1 MSSDISHIRNLGIIA
16 HIDAG
21 KTSTTEGLLFF
32 SGLTH
37 RYGNIDDG
45 TTVMDFLPDE
55 RARGITIMAATATIP
70 WRDCEFHLIDTP
82 GHIDFT
88 AEVERSLRAIDG
100 AVVIF
105 SAVEGV
111 EAQSEKVWH
120 QADSYSVPKIAFVN
134 KMDRIGASYERVCQE
149 IDGKFGN
156 CALPMMLPDGVE
168 SDFKGM
174 VDLLS
179 MEYLQF
185 HGERNEE
192 LTRGPVPEPLRD
204 SCQDARTRLIERVG
218 DYSDEIAELYLE
230 GREIPLDLLK
240 SQIRRLTLE
249 RKLVPVLLG
258 SAKREI
264 GIQPLADAV
273 CDYLPSPADIKDYP
287 AIDRRTG
294 KEVAVAADPREPFSG
309 FIFKINASNTADLFF
324 VRIYSGTLHSNDQ
337 LVNGRTGD
345 KVRVRQIYKVY
356 AKSTEQITEAGP
368 GDIVG
373 MAGLKDCSIGDTLCA
388 PQRVLS
394 FGGIVFPEP
403 VISMV
408 VEPRLSKDKD
418 KLDNALDLLCREDQT
433 LRRSVAEETGQRV
446 LSGMGE
452 LHLEVTLKRVATDF
466 GCEIRTGEPRVA
478 YRETLVSPCTIRSV
492 FDKTIGDNRFYAE
505 AAVDFAPL
513 GRSGDAFQIEDDAK
527 GVIPNALR
535 TAATQALSDGL
546 RTGGLQGYPLI
557 YVAARL
563 RDLKYEQDATT
574 PGAVAGA
581 INEAI
586 AQALQKS
593 GTVVLEPVMKL
604 EILAPEDT
612 VGEISMYLQPR
623 RAIISDMVQIGT
635 MRKIICQVPLAEMFG
650 FGKALPR
657 LSGGRGSFSLEP
669 CGYQEKTA

>member
-1 MSSDISHIRNLGIIA
+1 MSELSNIRNLGIIA

-55 RARGITIMAATATIP
+55 RARGITIMAAAAVIP
-70 WRDCEFHLIDTP
+70 WGSYEYHLIDTP

-120 QADSYSVPKIAFVN
+120 QADGYGVPKIAFVN
-134 KMDRIGASYERVCQE
+134 KMDRIGASYSRTCQE
-149 IDGKFGN
+149 IDEKFGGV
-156 CALPMMLPDGVE
+156 ALPMQFPDGEE
-168 SDFKGM
+168 SDFHGM
-174 VDLLS
+174 VDLLA

-185 HGERNEE
+185 TGDRHEVVQRI
-192 LTRGPVPEPLRD
+192 PVPEELRK
-204 SCQDARTRLIERVG
+204 DAEAAREALLEKLS
-218 DYSDEIAELYLE
+218 DHSDEIANLFLE
-230 GREIPLDLLK
+230 GAEIPLELLHGE
-240 SQIRRLTLE
+240 IRRLTLS
-249 RKLVPVLLG
+249 RKLVPVFLG

-264 GIQPLADAV
+264 GVQPLADAIGL
-273 CDYLPSPADIKDYP
+273 YLPSPVDVKEYP
-287 AIDRRTG
+287 AVDRRTG
-294 KEVAVAADPREPFSG
+294 KETVVHADPKEPFAG

-324 VRIYSGTLHSNDQ
+324 LRIYSGTLHGNDQ
-337 LVNGRTGD
+337 LVNARTGE
-345 KVRVRQIYKVY
+345 KVRAKQLYRIY
-356 AKSTEQITEAGP
+356 AKSTEQIQEAGP

-373 MAGLKDCSIGDTLCA
+373 LTGLKDCGIGDTLCA

-394 FGGIVFPEP
+394 FGGIAFPEP

-408 VEPRLSKDKD
+408 VEPKFSKDKD
-418 KLDNALDLLCREDQT
+418 KLDDALNLLCREDQT
-433 LRRSVAEETGQRV
+433 LRRSTAEETGQRV
-446 LSGMGE
+446 VSGMGE
-452 LHLEVTLKRVATDF
+452 LHLEVSLKRVSTDF
-466 GCEIRTGEPRVA
+466 GVDIRTGEPRVA
-478 YRETLVSPCTIRSV
+478 YRETLLKPATIHAV
-492 FDKTIGDNRFYAE
+492 FNKTIGDAVFYAE
-505 AAVDFAPL
+505 VTVDFSPMERT
-513 GRSGDAFQIEDDAK
+513 GEPFEITDETR
-527 GVIPNALR
+527 GVIPRAL
-535 TAATQALSDGL
+535 TEAALQALGDGL
-546 RTGGLQGYPLI
+546 KTGGLQGYPMIFVKASLK
-557 YVAARL
+557 
-563 RDLKYEQDATT
+563 DLKFAQETTT

-581 INEAI
+581 VNDAI
-586 AQALQKS
+586 TQAFQQA

-604 EILAPEDT
+604 EVLAPEDT

-623 RAIISDMVQIGT
+623 RAIISDMVQVGT

-669 CGYQEKTA
+669 SGYQEKQ

>member
-1 MSSDISHIRNLGIIA
+1 MSELSNIRNLGIIA

-37 RYGNIDDG
+37 RYGNIDEG

-55 RARGITIMAATATIP
+55 RARGITIMAAAAVIP
-70 WRDCEFHLIDTP
+70 WGSYEYHLIDTP

-120 QADSYSVPKIAFVN
+120 QADGYGVPKIAFVN
-134 KMDRIGASYERVCQE
+134 KMDRIGASYSRTCQE
-149 IDGKFGN
+149 IDEKFGGV
-156 CALPMMLPDGVE
+156 ALPMQFPDGEE
-168 SDFKGM
+168 SDFHGM
-174 VDLLS
+174 VDLLA

-185 HGERNEE
+185 TGDRHEVVQRI
-192 LTRGPVPEPLRD
+192 PVPEELRK
-204 SCQDARTRLIERVG
+204 DAEAAREALLEKLS
-218 DYSDEIAELYLE
+218 DHSDEIANLFLE
-230 GREIPLDLLK
+230 GTEIPLELLHGE
-240 SQIRRLTLE
+240 IRRLTLS
-249 RKLVPVLLG
+249 RKLVPVFLG

-264 GIQPLADAV
+264 GVQPLADAIGL
-273 CDYLPSPADIKDYP
+273 YLPSPVDVKEYP
-287 AIDRRTG
+287 AVDRRTG
-294 KEVAVAADPREPFSG
+294 KETAVHADPKEPFAG

-324 VRIYSGTLHSNDQ
+324 LRIYSGTLHGNDQ
-337 LVNGRTGD
+337 LVNARTGE
-345 KVRVRQIYKVY
+345 KVRAKQLYRIY
-356 AKSTEQITEAGP
+356 AKSTEQIQEAGP

-373 MAGLKDCSIGDTLCA
+373 LTGLKDCGIGDTLCA

-394 FGGIVFPEP
+394 FGGIAFPEP

-408 VEPRLSKDKD
+408 VEPKFSKDKD
-418 KLDNALDLLCREDQT
+418 KLDDALNLLCREDQT
-433 LRRSVAEETGQRV
+433 LRRSTAEETGQRV
-446 LSGMGE
+446 VSGMGE
-452 LHLEVTLKRVATDF
+452 LHLEVSLKRVSTDF
-466 GCEIRTGEPRVA
+466 GVDIRTGEPRVA
-478 YRETLVSPCTIRSV
+478 YRETLLKPATIHAV
-492 FDKTIGDNRFYAE
+492 FNKTIGDAVFYAE
-505 AAVDFAPL
+505 VTVDFSPMERT
-513 GRSGDAFQIEDDAK
+513 GEPFEITDETR
-527 GVIPNALR
+527 GVIPRAL
-535 TAATQALSDGL
+535 TDAALQALGDGL
-546 RTGGLQGYPLI
+546 KTGGLQGYPMIFVKASLK
-557 YVAARL
+557 
-563 RDLKYEQDATT
+563 DLKFAQETTT

-581 INEAI
+581 VNDAI
-586 AQALQKS
+586 TQAFQQA

-604 EILAPEDT
+604 EVLAPEDT

-623 RAIISDMVQIGT
+623 RAIISDMVQVGT

-669 CGYQEKTA
+669 SGYQEKQ

>member
-1 MSSDISHIRNLGIIA
+1 MSELSNIRNLGIIA

-37 RYGNIDDG
+37 RYGNIDEG

-55 RARGITIMAATATIP
+55 RARGITIMAAAAVIP
-70 WRDCEFHLIDTP
+70 WGSYEYHLIDTP

-120 QADSYSVPKIAFVN
+120 QADGYGVPKIAFVN
-134 KMDRIGASYERVCQE
+134 KMDRIGASYSRTCQE
-149 IDGKFGN
+149 IDEKFGGV
-156 CALPMMLPDGVE
+156 ALPMQFPDGEE
-168 SDFKGM
+168 SDFHGM
-174 VDLLS
+174 VDLLA

-185 HGERNEE
+185 TGDRHEVVQR
-192 LTRGPVPEPLRD
+192 TPVPEELRK
-204 SCQDARTRLIERVG
+204 DAEAAREALLEKLS
-218 DYSDEIAELYLE
+218 DHSDEIANLFLE
-230 GREIPLDLLK
+230 GAEIPLELLHGE
-240 SQIRRLTLE
+240 IRRLTLS
-249 RKLVPVLLG
+249 RKLVPVFLG

-264 GIQPLADAV
+264 GVQPLADAIGL
-273 CDYLPSPADIKDYP
+273 YLPSPVDVKEYP
-287 AIDRRTG
+287 AVDRRTG
-294 KEVAVAADPREPFSG
+294 KVTAVHADPKEPFAG

-324 VRIYSGTLHSNDQ
+324 LRIYSGTLHGNDQ
-337 LVNGRTGD
+337 LVNARTGE
-345 KVRVRQIYKVY
+345 KVRAKQLYRIY
-356 AKSTEQITEAGP
+356 AKSTEQIQEAGP

-373 MAGLKDCSIGDTLCA
+373 LTGLKDCGIGDTLCA

-394 FGGIVFPEP
+394 FGGIAFPEP

-408 VEPRLSKDKD
+408 VEPKFSKDKD
-418 KLDNALDLLCREDQT
+418 KLDDALNLLCREDQT
-433 LRRSVAEETGQRV
+433 LRRSTAEETGQRV
-446 LSGMGE
+446 VSGMGE
-452 LHLEVTLKRVATDF
+452 LHLEVSLKRVSTDF
-466 GCEIRTGEPRVA
+466 GVDIRTGEPRVA
-478 YRETLVSPCTIRSV
+478 YRETLLKPATIHAV
-492 FDKTIGDNRFYAE
+492 FNKTIGDAVFYAE
-505 AAVDFAPL
+505 VTVDFSPMERT
-513 GRSGDAFQIEDDAK
+513 GEPFEITDETR
-527 GVIPNALR
+527 GVIPRAL
-535 TAATQALSDGL
+535 TEAALQALGDGL
-546 RTGGLQGYPLI
+546 KTGGLQGYPMIFVKASLK
-557 YVAARL
+557 
-563 RDLKYEQDATT
+563 DLKFAQETTT

-581 INEAI
+581 VNDAI
-586 AQALQKS
+586 TQAFQQA

-604 EILAPEDT
+604 EVLAPEDT

-623 RAIISDMVQIGT
+623 RAIISDMVQVGT

-669 CGYQEKTA
+669 SGYQEKQ

>member
-1 MSSDISHIRNLGIIA
+1 MSELSNIRNLGIIA

-37 RYGNIDDG
+37 RYGNIDEG

-55 RARGITIMAATATIP
+55 RARGITIMAAAAVIP
-70 WRDCEFHLIDTP
+70 WGSYEYHLIDTP

-120 QADSYSVPKIAFVN
+120 QADGYGVPKIAFVN
-134 KMDRIGASYERVCQE
+134 KMDRIGASYSRTCQE
-149 IDGKFGN
+149 IDEKFGGV
-156 CALPMMLPDGVE
+156 ALPMQFPDGEE
-168 SDFKGM
+168 SDFHGM
-174 VDLLS
+174 VDLLA

-185 HGERNEE
+185 TGDRHEVVQR
-192 LTRGPVPEPLRD
+192 TPVPEELRK
-204 SCQDARTRLIERVG
+204 DAEAAREALLEKLS
-218 DYSDEIAELYLE
+218 DHSDEIANLFLE
-230 GREIPLDLLK
+230 GAEIPLELLHGE
-240 SQIRRLTLE
+240 IRRLTLS
-249 RKLVPVLLG
+249 RKLVPVFLG

-264 GIQPLADAV
+264 GVQPLADAIGL
-273 CDYLPSPADIKDYP
+273 YLPSPVDVKEYP
-287 AIDRRTG
+287 AVDRRTG
-294 KEVAVAADPREPFSG
+294 KETAVHADPKEPFAG

-324 VRIYSGTLHSNDQ
+324 LRIYSGTLHGNDQ
-337 LVNGRTGD
+337 LVNARTGE
-345 KVRVRQIYKVY
+345 KVRAKQLYRIY
-356 AKSTEQITEAGP
+356 AKSTEQIQEAGP

-373 MAGLKDCSIGDTLCA
+373 LTGLKDCGIGDTLCA

-394 FGGIVFPEP
+394 FGGIAFPEP

-408 VEPRLSKDKD
+408 VEPKFSKDKD
-418 KLDNALDLLCREDQT
+418 KLDDALNLLCREDQT
-433 LRRSVAEETGQRV
+433 LRRSTAEETGQRV
-446 LSGMGE
+446 VSGMGE
-452 LHLEVTLKRVATDF
+452 LHLEVSLKRVSTDF
-466 GCEIRTGEPRVA
+466 GVDIRTGEPRVA
-478 YRETLVSPCTIRSV
+478 YRETLLKPATIHAV
-492 FDKTIGDNRFYAE
+492 FNKTIGDAVFYAE
-505 AAVDFAPL
+505 VTVDFSPMERT
-513 GRSGDAFQIEDDAK
+513 GEPFEITDETR
-527 GVIPNALR
+527 GVIPRAL
-535 TAATQALSDGL
+535 TDAALQALGDGL
-546 RTGGLQGYPLI
+546 KTGGLQGYPMIFVKASLK
-557 YVAARL
+557 
-563 RDLKYEQDATT
+563 DLKFAQETTT

-581 INEAI
+581 ANDAI
-586 AQALQKS
+586 TQAFQQA

-604 EILAPEDT
+604 EVLAPEDT

-623 RAIISDMVQIGT
+623 RAIISDMVQVGT

-669 CGYQEKTA
+669 SGYQEKQ

>member
-1 MSSDISHIRNLGIIA
+1 MSELSNIRNLGIIA

-37 RYGNIDDG
+37 RYGNIDEG

-55 RARGITIMAATATIP
+55 RARGITIMAAAAVIP
-70 WRDCEFHLIDTP
+70 WGSYEYHLIDTP

-120 QADSYSVPKIAFVN
+120 QADGYGVPKIAFVN
-134 KMDRIGASYERVCQE
+134 KMDRIGASYSRTCQE
-149 IDGKFGN
+149 IDEKFGGV
-156 CALPMMLPDGVE
+156 ALPMQFPDGEE
-168 SDFKGM
+168 SDFHGM
-174 VDLLS
+174 VDLLT

-185 HGERNEE
+185 TGDRHEVVQR
-192 LTRGPVPEPLRD
+192 LPVPEELRK
-204 SCQDARTRLIERVG
+204 DAEAAREALLEKLS
-218 DYSDEIAELYLE
+218 DHSDEIANLFLE
-230 GREIPLDLLK
+230 GAEIPLELLHGE
-240 SQIRRLTLE
+240 IRRLTLS
-249 RKLVPVLLG
+249 RKLVPVFLG

-264 GIQPLADAV
+264 GVQPLADAIGL
-273 CDYLPSPADIKDYP
+273 YLPSPVDVKEYP
-287 AIDRRTG
+287 AVDRRTG
-294 KEVAVAADPREPFSG
+294 KETAVHADPKEPFAG

-324 VRIYSGTLHSNDQ
+324 LRIYSGTLHGNDQ
-337 LVNGRTGD
+337 LVNARTGE
-345 KVRVRQIYKVY
+345 KVRAKQLYRIY
-356 AKSTEQITEAGP
+356 AKSTEQIQEAGP

-373 MAGLKDCSIGDTLCA
+373 LTGLKDCGIGDTLCA

-394 FGGIVFPEP
+394 FGGIAFPEP

-408 VEPRLSKDKD
+408 VEPKFSKDKD
-418 KLDNALDLLCREDQT
+418 KLDDALNLLCREDQT
-433 LRRSVAEETGQRV
+433 LRRSTAEETGQRV
-446 LSGMGE
+446 VSGMGE
-452 LHLEVTLKRVATDF
+452 LHLEVSLKRVSTDF
-466 GCEIRTGEPRVA
+466 GVDIRTGEPRVA
-478 YRETLVSPCTIRSV
+478 YRETLLKTATIHAV
-492 FDKTIGDNRFYAE
+492 FNKTIGDAVFYAE
-505 AAVDFAPL
+505 VTVDFSPMERT
-513 GRSGDAFQIEDDAK
+513 GEPFEITDETR
-527 GVIPNALR
+527 GVIPRAL
-535 TAATQALSDGL
+535 TDAALQALGDGL
-546 RTGGLQGYPLI
+546 KTGGLQGYPMIFVKASLK
-557 YVAARL
+557 
-563 RDLKYEQDATT
+563 DLKFAQETTT

-581 INEAI
+581 VNDAI
-586 AQALQKS
+586 TQAFQQA

-604 EILAPEDT
+604 EVLAPEDT

-623 RAIISDMVQIGT
+623 RAIISDMVQVGT

-669 CGYQEKTA
+669 SGYQEKQ

>member
-1 MSSDISHIRNLGIIA
+1 MSELSNIRNLGIIA

-37 RYGNIDDG
+37 RYGNIDEG

-55 RARGITIMAATATIP
+55 RARGITIMAAAAVIP
-70 WRDCEFHLIDTP
+70 WGSYEYHLIDTP

-120 QADSYSVPKIAFVN
+120 QADGYGVPKIAFVN
-134 KMDRIGASYERVCQE
+134 KMDRIGASYSRTCQE
-149 IDGKFGN
+149 IDEKFGGV
-156 CALPMMLPDGVE
+156 ALPMQFPDGEE
-168 SDFKGM
+168 SDFHGM
-174 VDLLS
+174 VDLLA

-185 HGERNEE
+185 TGDRHEIVQRI
-192 LTRGPVPEPLRD
+192 PVPEELRK
-204 SCQDARTRLIERVG
+204 DAETAREALLEKLS
-218 DYSDEIAELYLE
+218 DHSDEIANLFLE
-230 GREIPLDLLK
+230 GAEIPLELLHGE
-240 SQIRRLTLE
+240 IRRLTLS
-249 RKLVPVLLG
+249 RKLVPVFLG

-264 GIQPLADAV
+264 GVQPLADAIGL
-273 CDYLPSPADIKDYP
+273 YLPSPVDVKEYP
-287 AIDRRTG
+287 AVDRRTG
-294 KEVAVAADPREPFSG
+294 KETAVHADPKEPFAG

-324 VRIYSGTLHSNDQ
+324 LRIYSGTLHGNDQ
-337 LVNGRTGD
+337 LVNARTGE
-345 KVRVRQIYKVY
+345 KVRAKQLYRIY
-356 AKSTEQITEAGP
+356 AKSTEQIQEAGP

-373 MAGLKDCSIGDTLCA
+373 LTGLKDCGIGDTLCA

-394 FGGIVFPEP
+394 FGGIAFPEP

-408 VEPRLSKDKD
+408 VEPKFSKDKD
-418 KLDNALDLLCREDQT
+418 KLDDALNLLCREDQT
-433 LRRSVAEETGQRV
+433 LRRSTAEETGQRV
-446 LSGMGE
+446 VSGMGE
-452 LHLEVTLKRVATDF
+452 LHLEVSLKRVSTDF
-466 GCEIRTGEPRVA
+466 GVDIRTGEPRVA
-478 YRETLVSPCTIRSV
+478 YRETLLKPATIHAV
-492 FDKTIGDNRFYAE
+492 FNKTIGDAVFYAE
-505 AAVDFAPL
+505 VTVDFSPMERT
-513 GRSGDAFQIEDDAK
+513 GEPFEITDETR
-527 GVIPNALR
+527 GVIPRAL
-535 TAATQALSDGL
+535 TDAALQALGDGL
-546 RTGGLQGYPLI
+546 KTGGLQGYPMIFVKASLK
-557 YVAARL
+557 
-563 RDLKYEQDATT
+563 DLKFAQETTT

-581 INEAI
+581 VNDAI
-586 AQALQKS
+586 TQAFQQA

-604 EILAPEDT
+604 EVLAPEDT

-623 RAIISDMVQIGT
+623 RAIISDMVQVGT

-669 CGYQEKTA
+669 SGYQEKQ

>member
-1 MSSDISHIRNLGIIA
+1 MSELSNIRNLGIIA

-37 RYGNIDDG
+37 RYGNIDEG

-55 RARGITIMAATATIP
+55 RARGITIMAAAAVIP
-70 WRDCEFHLIDTP
+70 WGSYEYHLIDTP

-120 QADSYSVPKIAFVN
+120 QADGYGVPKIAFVN
-134 KMDRIGASYERVCQE
+134 KMDRIGASYSRTCQE
-149 IDGKFGN
+149 IDEKFGGV
-156 CALPMMLPDGVE
+156 ALPMQFPDGEE
-168 SDFKGM
+168 SDFHGM
-174 VDLLS
+174 VDLLA

-185 HGERNEE
+185 TGDRHEVVQRI
-192 LTRGPVPEPLRD
+192 PVPEELRK
-204 SCQDARTRLIERVG
+204 DAEAAREALLEKLS
-218 DYSDEIAELYLE
+218 DHSDEIANLFLE
-230 GREIPLDLLK
+230 GAEIPLELLHGE
-240 SQIRRLTLE
+240 IRRLTLS
-249 RKLVPVLLG
+249 RKLVPVFLG

-264 GIQPLADAV
+264 GVQPLADAIGL
-273 CDYLPSPADIKDYP
+273 YLPSPVDVKEYP
-287 AIDRRTG
+287 AVDRRTG
-294 KEVAVAADPREPFSG
+294 KETAVHADPKEPFAG

-324 VRIYSGTLHSNDQ
+324 LRIYSGTLHGNDQ
-337 LVNGRTGD
+337 LVNARTGE
-345 KVRVRQIYKVY
+345 KVRAKQLYRIY
-356 AKSTEQITEAGP
+356 AKSTEQIQEAGP

-373 MAGLKDCSIGDTLCA
+373 LTGLKDCGIGDTLCA

-394 FGGIVFPEP
+394 FGGIAFPEP

-408 VEPRLSKDKD
+408 VEPKFSKDKD
-418 KLDNALDLLCREDQT
+418 KLDDALNLLCREDQT
-433 LRRSVAEETGQRV
+433 LRRSTAEETGQRV
-446 LSGMGE
+446 VSGMGE
-452 LHLEVTLKRVATDF
+452 LHLEVSLKRVSTDF
-466 GCEIRTGEPRVA
+466 GVDIRTGEPRVA
-478 YRETLVSPCTIRSV
+478 YRETLLKPATIHAV
-492 FDKTIGDNRFYAE
+492 FNKTIGDAVFYAE
-505 AAVDFAPL
+505 VTVDFSPMERT
-513 GRSGDAFQIEDDAK
+513 GEPFEITDETR
-527 GVIPNALR
+527 GVIPRAL
-535 TAATQALSDGL
+535 TDAALQALGDGL
-546 RTGGLQGYPLI
+546 KTGGLQGYPMIFVKASLK
-557 YVAARL
+557 
-563 RDLKYEQDATT
+563 DLKFAQETTT

-581 INEAI
+581 VNDAI
-586 AQALQKS
+586 TQAFQQA

-604 EILAPEDT
+604 EVLAPEDT

-623 RAIISDMVQIGT
+623 RAIISDMVQVST

-669 CGYQEKTA
+669 SGYQEKQ

>member
-1 MSSDISHIRNLGIIA
+1 MSELSNIRNLGIIA

-37 RYGNIDDG
+37 RYGNIDEG

-55 RARGITIMAATATIP
+55 RARGITIMAAAAVIP
-70 WRDCEFHLIDTP
+70 WGSYEYHLIDTP

-120 QADSYSVPKIAFVN
+120 QADGYGVPKIAFVN
-134 KMDRIGASYERVCQE
+134 KMDRIGASYSRTCQE
-149 IDGKFGN
+149 IDDKFGGV
-156 CALPMMLPDGVE
+156 ALPMQFPDGEE
-168 SDFKGM
+168 SDFHGM
-174 VDLLS
+174 VDLLA

-185 HGERNEE
+185 TGDRHEVVQRI
-192 LTRGPVPEPLRD
+192 PVPEELRK
-204 SCQDARTRLIERVG
+204 DAEAAREALLEKLS
-218 DYSDEIAELYLE
+218 DHSDEIANLFLE
-230 GREIPLDLLK
+230 GAEIPLELLHGE
-240 SQIRRLTLE
+240 IRRLTLS
-249 RKLVPVLLG
+249 RKLVPVFLG

-264 GIQPLADAV
+264 GVQPLADAIGL
-273 CDYLPSPADIKDYP
+273 YLPSPVDVKEYP
-287 AIDRRTG
+287 AVDRRTG
-294 KEVAVAADPREPFSG
+294 KETVVHADPKEPFAG

-324 VRIYSGTLHSNDQ
+324 LRIYSGTLHGNDQ
-337 LVNGRTGD
+337 LVNARTGE
-345 KVRVRQIYKVY
+345 KVRAKQLYRIY
-356 AKSTEQITEAGP
+356 AKSTEQIQEAGP

-373 MAGLKDCSIGDTLCA
+373 LTGLKDCGIGDTLCA

-394 FGGIVFPEP
+394 FGGIAFPEP

-408 VEPRLSKDKD
+408 VEPKFSKDKD
-418 KLDNALDLLCREDQT
+418 KLDDALNLLCREDQT
-433 LRRSVAEETGQRV
+433 LRRSTAEETGQRV
-446 LSGMGE
+446 VSGMGE
-452 LHLEVTLKRVATDF
+452 LHLEVSLKRVSTDF
-466 GCEIRTGEPRVA
+466 GVDIRTGEPRVA
-478 YRETLVSPCTIRSV
+478 YRETLLKPATIHAV
-492 FDKTIGDNRFYAE
+492 FNKTIGDAVFYAE
-505 AAVDFAPL
+505 VTVDFSPMERT
-513 GRSGDAFQIEDDAK
+513 GEPFEITDETR
-527 GVIPNALR
+527 GVIPRAL
-535 TAATQALSDGL
+535 TEAALQALGDGL
-546 RTGGLQGYPLI
+546 KTGGLQGYPMIFVKASLK
-557 YVAARL
+557 
-563 RDLKYEQDATT
+563 DLKFAQETTT

-581 INEAI
+581 VNDAI
-586 AQALQKS
+586 TQAFQQA

-604 EILAPEDT
+604 EVLAPEDT

-623 RAIISDMVQIGT
+623 RAIISDMVQVGT

-669 CGYQEKTA
+669 SGYQEKQ

>member
-1 MSSDISHIRNLGIIA
+1 MSELSNIRNLGIIA

-37 RYGNIDDG
+37 RYGNIDEG

-55 RARGITIMAATATIP
+55 RARGITIMAAAAVIP
-70 WRDCEFHLIDTP
+70 WGSYEYHLIDTP

-120 QADSYSVPKIAFVN
+120 QADGYGVPKIAFVN
-134 KMDRIGASYERVCQE
+134 KMDRIGASYSRTCQE
-149 IDGKFGN
+149 IDEKFGGV
-156 CALPMMLPDGVE
+156 ALPMQFPDGEE
-168 SDFKGM
+168 SDFHGM
-174 VDLLS
+174 VDLLA

-185 HGERNEE
+185 TGDRHEVVQR
-192 LTRGPVPEPLRD
+192 LPVPEELRK
-204 SCQDARTRLIERVG
+204 DAEAAREALLEKLS
-218 DYSDEIAELYLE
+218 DHSDEIANLFLE
-230 GREIPLDLLK
+230 GTEIPLELLHGE
-240 SQIRRLTLE
+240 IRRLTLS
-249 RKLVPVLLG
+249 RKLVPVFLG

-264 GIQPLADAV
+264 GVQPLADAIGL
-273 CDYLPSPADIKDYP
+273 YLPSPVDVKEYP
-287 AIDRRTG
+287 AVDRRTG
-294 KEVAVAADPREPFSG
+294 KETAVHADPKEPFAG

-324 VRIYSGTLHSNDQ
+324 LRIYSGTLHGNDQ
-337 LVNGRTGD
+337 LVNARTGE
-345 KVRVRQIYKVY
+345 KVRAKQLYRIY
-356 AKSTEQITEAGP
+356 AKSTEQIQEAGP

-373 MAGLKDCSIGDTLCA
+373 LTGLKDCGIGDTLCA

-394 FGGIVFPEP
+394 FGGIAFPEP

-408 VEPRLSKDKD
+408 VEPKFSKDKD
-418 KLDNALDLLCREDQT
+418 KLDDALNLLCREDQT
-433 LRRSVAEETGQRV
+433 LRRSTAEETGQRV
-446 LSGMGE
+446 VSGMGE
-452 LHLEVTLKRVATDF
+452 LHLEVSLKRVSTDF
-466 GCEIRTGEPRVA
+466 GVDIRTGEPRVA
-478 YRETLVSPCTIRSV
+478 YRETLLKPATIHAV
-492 FDKTIGDNRFYAE
+492 FNKTIGDAVFYAE
-505 AAVDFAPL
+505 VTVDFSPMERT
-513 GRSGDAFQIEDDAK
+513 GEPFEITDETR
-527 GVIPNALR
+527 GVIPRAL
-535 TAATQALSDGL
+535 TDAALQALGDGL
-546 RTGGLQGYPLI
+546 KTGGLQGYPMIFVKASLK
-557 YVAARL
+557 
-563 RDLKYEQDATT
+563 DLKFAQETTT

-581 INEAI
+581 VNDAI
-586 AQALQKS
+586 TQAFQQA

-604 EILAPEDT
+604 EVLAPEDT

-623 RAIISDMVQIGT
+623 RAIISDMVQVGT

-669 CGYQEKTA
+669 SGYQEKQ

>member
-1 MSSDISHIRNLGIIA
+1 MSELSNIRNLGIIA

-37 RYGNIDDG
+37 RYGNIDEG

-55 RARGITIMAATATIP
+55 RARGITIMAAAAVIP
-70 WRDCEFHLIDTP
+70 WGSYKYHLIDTP

-120 QADSYSVPKIAFVN
+120 QADGYGVPKIAFVN
-134 KMDRIGASYERVCQE
+134 KMDRIGASYSRTCQE
-149 IDGKFGN
+149 IDEKFGGV
-156 CALPMMLPDGVE
+156 ALPMQFPDGEE
-168 SDFKGM
+168 SDFHGM
-174 VDLLS
+174 VDLLA

-185 HGERNEE
+185 TGDRHEVVQRI
-192 LTRGPVPEPLRD
+192 PVPEELRK
-204 SCQDARTRLIERVG
+204 DAEAAREALLEKLS
-218 DYSDEIAELYLE
+218 DHSDEIANLFLE
-230 GREIPLDLLK
+230 GAEIPLELLHGE
-240 SQIRRLTLE
+240 IRRLTLS
-249 RKLVPVLLG
+249 RKLVPVFLG

-264 GIQPLADAV
+264 GVQPLADAIGL
-273 CDYLPSPADIKDYP
+273 YLPSPVDVKEYP
-287 AIDRRTG
+287 AVDRRTG
-294 KEVAVAADPREPFSG
+294 KETVVHADPKEPFAG

-324 VRIYSGTLHSNDQ
+324 LRIYSGTLHGNDQ
-337 LVNGRTGD
+337 LVNARTGE
-345 KVRVRQIYKVY
+345 KVRAKQLYRIY
-356 AKSTEQITEAGP
+356 AKSTEQIQEAGP

-373 MAGLKDCSIGDTLCA
+373 LTGLKDCGIGDTLCA

-394 FGGIVFPEP
+394 FGGIAFPEP

-408 VEPRLSKDKD
+408 VEPKFSKDKD
-418 KLDNALDLLCREDQT
+418 KLDDALNLLCREDQT
-433 LRRSVAEETGQRV
+433 LRRSTAEETGQRV
-446 LSGMGE
+446 VSGMGE
-452 LHLEVTLKRVATDF
+452 LHLEVSLKRVSTDF
-466 GCEIRTGEPRVA
+466 GVDIRTGEPRVA
-478 YRETLVSPCTIRSV
+478 YRETLLKPATIHAV
-492 FDKTIGDNRFYAE
+492 FNKTIGDAVFYAE
-505 AAVDFAPL
+505 VTVDFSPMERT
-513 GRSGDAFQIEDDAK
+513 GEPFEITDETR
-527 GVIPNALR
+527 GVIPRAL
-535 TAATQALSDGL
+535 TEAALQALGDGL
-546 RTGGLQGYPLI
+546 KTGGLQGYPMIFVKASLK
-557 YVAARL
+557 
-563 RDLKYEQDATT
+563 DLKFAQETTT

-581 INEAI
+581 VNDAI
-586 AQALQKS
+586 TQAFQQA

-604 EILAPEDT
+604 EVLAPEDT

-623 RAIISDMVQIGT
+623 RAIISDMVQVGT

-669 CGYQEKTA
+669 SGYQEKQ

>member
-1 MSSDISHIRNLGIIA
+1 MSELSNIRNLGIIA

-37 RYGNIDDG
+37 RYGNIDEG

-55 RARGITIMAATATIP
+55 RARGITIMAAAAVIP
-70 WRDCEFHLIDTP
+70 WGSYEYHLIDTP

-120 QADSYSVPKIAFVN
+120 QADGYGVPKIAFVN
-134 KMDRIGASYERVCQE
+134 KMDRIGASYSRTCQE
-149 IDGKFGN
+149 IDEKFGGV
-156 CALPMMLPDGVE
+156 ALPMQFPDGEE
-168 SDFKGM
+168 SDFHGM
-174 VDLLS
+174 VDLLA

-185 HGERNEE
+185 TGDRHEVVQRI
-192 LTRGPVPEPLRD
+192 PVPEELRK
-204 SCQDARTRLIERVG
+204 DAEAAREALLEKLS
-218 DYSDEIAELYLE
+218 DHSDEIANLFLE
-230 GREIPLDLLK
+230 GAEIPLELLHGE
-240 SQIRRLTLE
+240 IRRLTLS
-249 RKLVPVLLG
+249 RKLVPVFLG

-264 GIQPLADAV
+264 GVQPLADAIGL
-273 CDYLPSPADIKDYP
+273 YLPSPVDVKEYP
-287 AIDRRTG
+287 AVDRRTG
-294 KEVAVAADPREPFSG
+294 KETAVHADPKEPFAG

-324 VRIYSGTLHSNDQ
+324 LRIYSGTLHGNDQ
-337 LVNGRTGD
+337 LVNARTGE
-345 KVRVRQIYKVY
+345 KVRAKQLYRIY
-356 AKSTEQITEAGP
+356 AKSTEQIQEAGP

-373 MAGLKDCSIGDTLCA
+373 LTGLKDCGIGDTLCA

-394 FGGIVFPEP
+394 FGGIAFPEP

-408 VEPRLSKDKD
+408 VEPKFSKDKD
-418 KLDNALDLLCREDQT
+418 KLDDALNLLCREDQT
-433 LRRSVAEETGQRV
+433 LRRSTAEETGQRV
-446 LSGMGE
+446 VSGMGE
-452 LHLEVTLKRVATDF
+452 LHLEVSLKRVSTDF
-466 GCEIRTGEPRVA
+466 GVDIRTGEPRVA
-478 YRETLVSPCTIRSV
+478 YRETLLKPATIHAV
-492 FDKTIGDNRFYAE
+492 FNKTIGDAVFYAE
-505 AAVDFAPL
+505 VTVDFSPMERT
-513 GRSGDAFQIEDDAK
+513 GEPFEITDETR
-527 GVIPNALR
+527 GVIPRAL
-535 TAATQALSDGL
+535 TEAALQALGDGL
-546 RTGGLQGYPLI
+546 KTGGLQGYPMIFVKASLK
-557 YVAARL
+557 
-563 RDLKYEQDATT
+563 DLKFAQETTT

-581 INEAI
+581 VNDAI
-586 AQALQKS
+586 TQAFQQA

-604 EILAPEDT
+604 EVLAPEDT

-623 RAIISDMVQIGT
+623 RAIISDMVQVGT

-669 CGYQEKTA
+669 SGYQEKQ

>member
-1 MSSDISHIRNLGIIA
+1 MSELSNIRNLGIIA

-37 RYGNIDDG
+37 RYGNIDEG

-55 RARGITIMAATATIP
+55 RARGITIMAAAAVIP
-70 WRDCEFHLIDTP
+70 WGSYEYHLIDTP

-120 QADSYSVPKIAFVN
+120 QADGYGVPKIAFVN
-134 KMDRIGASYERVCQE
+134 KMDRIGASYSRTCQE
-149 IDGKFGN
+149 IDEKFGGV
-156 CALPMMLPDGVE
+156 ALPMQFPDGEE
-168 SDFKGM
+168 SDFHGM
-174 VDLLS
+174 VDLLT

-185 HGERNEE
+185 TGDRHEVVQRI
-192 LTRGPVPEPLRD
+192 PVPEELRK
-204 SCQDARTRLIERVG
+204 DAEAAREALLEKLS
-218 DYSDEIAELYLE
+218 DHSDEIANLFLE
-230 GREIPLDLLK
+230 GAEIPLELLHGE
-240 SQIRRLTLE
+240 IRRLTLS
-249 RKLVPVLLG
+249 RKLVPVFLG

-264 GIQPLADAV
+264 GVQPLADAIGL
-273 CDYLPSPADIKDYP
+273 YLPSPVDVKEYP
-287 AIDRRTG
+287 AVDRRTG
-294 KEVAVAADPREPFSG
+294 KETAVHADPKEPFAG

-324 VRIYSGTLHSNDQ
+324 LRIYSGILHGNDQ
-337 LVNGRTGD
+337 LVNARTGE
-345 KVRVRQIYKVY
+345 KVRAKQLYRIY
-356 AKSTEQITEAGP
+356 AKSTEQIQEAGP

-373 MAGLKDCSIGDTLCA
+373 LTGLKDCGIGDTLCA

-394 FGGIVFPEP
+394 FGGIAFPEP

-408 VEPRLSKDKD
+408 VEPKFSKDKD
-418 KLDNALDLLCREDQT
+418 KLDDALNLLCREDQT
-433 LRRSVAEETGQRV
+433 LRRSTAEETGQRV
-446 LSGMGE
+446 VSGMGE
-452 LHLEVTLKRVATDF
+452 LHLEVSLKRVSTDF
-466 GCEIRTGEPRVA
+466 GVDIRTGEPRVA
-478 YRETLVSPCTIRSV
+478 YRETLLKPATIHAV
-492 FDKTIGDNRFYAE
+492 FNKTIGDAVFYAE
-505 AAVDFAPL
+505 VTVDFSPMERT
-513 GRSGDAFQIEDDAK
+513 GEPFEITDETR
-527 GVIPNALR
+527 GVIPRAL
-535 TAATQALSDGL
+535 TDAALQALGDGL
-546 RTGGLQGYPLI
+546 KTGGLQGYPMIFVKASLK
-557 YVAARL
+557 
-563 RDLKYEQDATT
+563 DLKFAQETTT

-581 INEAI
+581 VNDAI
-586 AQALQKS
+586 TQAFQQA

-604 EILAPEDT
+604 EVLAPEDT

-623 RAIISDMVQIGT
+623 RAIISDMVQVGT

-669 CGYQEKTA
+669 SGYQEKQ

>member
-1 MSSDISHIRNLGIIA
+1 MSELSNIRNLGIIA

-37 RYGNIDDG
+37 RYGNIDEG

-55 RARGITIMAATATIP
+55 RARGITIMAAAAVIP
-70 WRDCEFHLIDTP
+70 WGSYEYHLIDTP

-120 QADSYSVPKIAFVN
+120 QADGYGVPKIAFVN
-134 KMDRIGASYERVCQE
+134 KMDRIGASYSRTCQE
-149 IDGKFGN
+149 IDEKFGGV
-156 CALPMMLPDGVE
+156 ALPMQFPDGEE
-168 SDFKGM
+168 SDFHGM
-174 VDLLS
+174 VDLLA

-185 HGERNEE
+185 TGDRHEVVQRI
-192 LTRGPVPEPLRD
+192 PVPEELRK
-204 SCQDARTRLIERVG
+204 DAEAAREALLEKLS
-218 DYSDEIAELYLE
+218 DHSDEIANLFLE
-230 GREIPLDLLK
+230 GAEIPLELLHGE
-240 SQIRRLTLE
+240 IRRLTLS
-249 RKLVPVLLG
+249 RKLVPVFLG

-264 GIQPLADAV
+264 GVQPLADAIGL
-273 CDYLPSPADIKDYP
+273 YLPSPVDVKEYP
-287 AIDRRTG
+287 AVDRRTG
-294 KEVAVAADPREPFSG
+294 KETAVHADLKEPFAG

-324 VRIYSGTLHSNDQ
+324 LRIYSGTLHGNDQ
-337 LVNGRTGD
+337 LVNARTGE
-345 KVRVRQIYKVY
+345 KVRAKQLYRIY
-356 AKSTEQITEAGP
+356 AKSTEQIQEAGP

-373 MAGLKDCSIGDTLCA
+373 LTGLKDCGIGDTLCA

-394 FGGIVFPEP
+394 FGGIAFPEP

-408 VEPRLSKDKD
+408 VEPKFSKDKD
-418 KLDNALDLLCREDQT
+418 KLDDALNLLCREDQT
-433 LRRSVAEETGQRV
+433 LRRSTAEETGQRV
-446 LSGMGE
+446 VSGMGE
-452 LHLEVTLKRVATDF
+452 LHLEVSLKRVSTDF
-466 GCEIRTGEPRVA
+466 GVDIRTGEPRVA
-478 YRETLVSPCTIRSV
+478 YRETLLKPATIHAV
-492 FDKTIGDNRFYAE
+492 FNKTIGDAVFYAE
-505 AAVDFAPL
+505 VTVDFSPMERT
-513 GRSGDAFQIEDDAK
+513 GEPFEITDETR
-527 GVIPNALR
+527 GVIPRAL
-535 TAATQALSDGL
+535 TDAALQALGDGL
-546 RTGGLQGYPLI
+546 KTGGLQGYPMIFVKASLK
-557 YVAARL
+557 
-563 RDLKYEQDATT
+563 DLKFAQETTT

-581 INEAI
+581 VNDAI
-586 AQALQKS
+586 TQAFQQA

-604 EILAPEDT
+604 EVLAPEDT

-623 RAIISDMVQIGT
+623 RAIISDMVQVGT

-669 CGYQEKTA
+669 SGYQEKQ

>member
-1 MSSDISHIRNLGIIA
+1 MSELSNIRNLGIIA

-37 RYGNIDDG
+37 RYGNIDEG

-55 RARGITIMAATATIP
+55 RARGITIMAAAAVIP
-70 WRDCEFHLIDTP
+70 WGSYEYHLIDTP

-120 QADSYSVPKIAFVN
+120 QADGYGVPKIAFVN
-134 KMDRIGASYERVCQE
+134 KMDRIGASYSRTCQE
-149 IDGKFGN
+149 IDEKFGGV
-156 CALPMMLPDGVE
+156 ALPMQFPDGEE
-168 SDFKGM
+168 SDFHGM
-174 VDLLS
+174 VDLLA

-185 HGERNEE
+185 TGDRHEVVQR
-192 LTRGPVPEPLRD
+192 TPVPEELRK
-204 SCQDARTRLIERVG
+204 DAEAAREALLEKLS
-218 DYSDEIAELYLE
+218 DHSDEIANLFLE
-230 GREIPLDLLK
+230 GAEIPLELLHGE
-240 SQIRRLTLE
+240 IRRLTLS
-249 RKLVPVLLG
+249 RKLVPVFLG

-264 GIQPLADAV
+264 GVQPLADAIGL
-273 CDYLPSPADIKDYP
+273 YLPSPVDVKEYP
-287 AIDRRTG
+287 AVDRRTG
-294 KEVAVAADPREPFSG
+294 KETAVHADPKEPFAG

-324 VRIYSGTLHSNDQ
+324 LRVYSGILHGNDQ
-337 LVNGRTGD
+337 LVNARTGE
-345 KVRVRQIYKVY
+345 KVRAKQLYRIY
-356 AKSTEQITEAGP
+356 AKSTEQIQEAGP

-373 MAGLKDCSIGDTLCA
+373 LTGLKDCGIGDTLCA

-394 FGGIVFPEP
+394 FGGIAFPEP

-408 VEPRLSKDKD
+408 VEPKFSKDKD
-418 KLDNALDLLCREDQT
+418 KLDDALNLLCREDQT
-433 LRRSVAEETGQRV
+433 LRRSTAEETGQRV
-446 LSGMGE
+446 VSGMGE
-452 LHLEVTLKRVATDF
+452 LHLEVSLKRVSTDF
-466 GCEIRTGEPRVA
+466 GVDIRTGEPRVA
-478 YRETLVSPCTIRSV
+478 YRETLLKPATIHAV
-492 FDKTIGDNRFYAE
+492 FNKTIGDAVFYAE
-505 AAVDFAPL
+505 VTVDFSPMERT
-513 GRSGDAFQIEDDAK
+513 GEPFEITDETR
-527 GVIPNALR
+527 GVIPRAL
-535 TAATQALSDGL
+535 TDAALQALGDGL
-546 RTGGLQGYPLI
+546 KTGGLQGYPMIFVKASLK
-557 YVAARL
+557 
-563 RDLKYEQDATT
+563 DLKFAQETTT

-581 INEAI
+581 VNDAI
-586 AQALQKS
+586 TQAFQQA

-604 EILAPEDT
+604 EVLAPEDT

-623 RAIISDMVQIGT
+623 RAIISDMVQVGT

-669 CGYQEKTA
+669 SGYQEKQ

>member
-1 MSSDISHIRNLGIIA
+1 MSELSNIRNLGIIA

-37 RYGNIDDG
+37 RYGNIDEG

-55 RARGITIMAATATIP
+55 RARGITIMAAAAVIP
-70 WRDCEFHLIDTP
+70 WGSYEYHLIDTP

-120 QADSYSVPKIAFVN
+120 QADGYGVPKIAFVN
-134 KMDRIGASYERVCQE
+134 KMDRIGASYSRTCQE
-149 IDGKFGN
+149 IDEKFGGV
-156 CALPMMLPDGVE
+156 ALPMQFPDGEE
-168 SDFKGM
+168 SDFHGM
-174 VDLLS
+174 VDLLA

-185 HGERNEE
+185 TGDRHEVVQRI
-192 LTRGPVPEPLRD
+192 PVPEELRK
-204 SCQDARTRLIERVG
+204 DAEAAREALLEKLS
-218 DYSDEIAELYLE
+218 DHSDEVANLFLE
-230 GREIPLDLLK
+230 GAEIPLELLHGE
-240 SQIRRLTLE
+240 IRRLTLS
-249 RKLVPVLLG
+249 RKLVPVFLG

-264 GIQPLADAV
+264 GVQPLADAIGL
-273 CDYLPSPADIKDYP
+273 YLPSPVDVKEYP
-287 AIDRRTG
+287 AVDRRTG
-294 KEVAVAADPREPFSG
+294 KETAVHADPKEPFAG

-324 VRIYSGTLHSNDQ
+324 LRIYSGTLHGNDQ
-337 LVNGRTGD
+337 LVNARTGE
-345 KVRVRQIYKVY
+345 KVRAKQLYRIY
-356 AKSTEQITEAGP
+356 AKSTEQIQEAGP

-373 MAGLKDCSIGDTLCA
+373 LTGLKDCGIGDTLCA

-394 FGGIVFPEP
+394 FGGIAFPEP

-408 VEPRLSKDKD
+408 VEPKFSKDKD
-418 KLDNALDLLCREDQT
+418 KLDDALNLLCREDQT
-433 LRRSVAEETGQRV
+433 LRRSTAEETGQRV
-446 LSGMGE
+446 VSGMGE
-452 LHLEVTLKRVATDF
+452 LHLEVSLKRVSTDF
-466 GCEIRTGEPRVA
+466 GVDIRTGEPRVA
-478 YRETLVSPCTIRSV
+478 YRETLLKPATIHAV
-492 FDKTIGDNRFYAE
+492 FNKTIGDAVFYAE
-505 AAVDFAPL
+505 VTVDFSPMERT
-513 GRSGDAFQIEDDAK
+513 GEPFEITDETR
-527 GVIPNALR
+527 GVIPRAL
-535 TAATQALSDGL
+535 TDAALQALGDGL
-546 RTGGLQGYPLI
+546 KTGGLQGYPMIFVKASLK
-557 YVAARL
+557 
-563 RDLKYEQDATT
+563 DLKFAQETTT

-581 INEAI
+581 VNDAI
-586 AQALQKS
+586 TQAFQQA

-604 EILAPEDT
+604 EVLAPEDT

-623 RAIISDMVQIGT
+623 RAIISDMVQVGT

-669 CGYQEKTA
+669 SGYQEKQ

>member
-1 MSSDISHIRNLGIIA
+1 MATDLSRIRNIGIIA

-70 WRDCEFHLIDTP
+70 WQDCEFHLIDTP

-100 AVVIF
+100 AAVIF

-111 EAQSEKVWH
+111 EAQSEKVWR
-120 QADSYSVPKIAFVN
+120 QADNYQVPKIAFIN
-134 KMDRIGASYERVCQE
+134 KMDRIGASYERVCNE
-149 IDGKFGN
+149 IDEKFGS
-156 CALPMMLPDGVE
+156 CALPMQFPDGAE
-168 SDFKGM
+168 SEFKGM
-174 VDLLS
+174 VDLLT
-179 MEYLQF
+179 MEYLHF

-192 LTRGPVPEPLRD
+192 LSREPVPEPMREA
-204 SCQDARTRLIERVG
+204 CENARIRMIEKLA
-218 DYSDEIAELYLE
+218 DHSDEIAELYLE
-230 GREIPLDLLK
+230 GAEISREKLAAE
-240 SQIRRLTLE
+240 IRRLTIA
-249 RKLVPVLLG
+249 RKVVPVFLG

-264 GIQPLADAV
+264 GIQPLGDAV
-273 CDYLPSPADIKDYP
+273 CAYLPSPSDVKDYP
-287 AIDRRTG
+287 GIDRRTG
-294 KEVAVAADPREPFSG
+294 KETSVTANPKEPFAG

-337 LVNGRTGD
+337 LINGRTGD
-345 KVRVRQIYKVY
+345 KVRVKQLYKIY

-373 MAGLKDCSIGDTLCA
+373 MAGLKDCAIGDTLCA

-408 VEPRLSKDKD
+408 VEPKFSKDKD
-418 KLDNALDLLCREDQT
+418 KLDNAIDLLCREDQT
-433 LRRSVAEETGQRV
+433 LRRSTAEETGQRV

-452 LHLEVTLKRVATDF
+452 LHLEVTLKRVSTEF

-478 YRETLVSPCTIRSV
+478 YRETLVKPCTVHSV
-492 FDKTIGDNRFYAE
+492 FDRTIGDNRFFADLTVE
-505 AAVDFAPL
+505 FAPL
-513 GRSGDAFQIEDDAK
+513 SRDGEPFLIEDDAK
-527 GVIPNALR
+527 GLIPNALR
-535 TAATQALSDGL
+535 TAATSALADGL

-557 YVAARL
+557 YVSAKIK
-563 RDLKYEQDATT
+563 DLKFEQEITT

-581 INEAI
+581 VNEAI
-586 AQALQKS
+586 AEALQKS
-593 GTVVLEPVMKL
+593 GSAILEPVMKL

-623 RAIISDMVQIGT
+623 RAIISDMVQIGN

-669 CGYQEKTA
+669 CGYQEKA

>member
-1 MSSDISHIRNLGIIA
+1 MSELSNIRNLGIIA

-37 RYGNIDDG
+37 RYGNIDEG

-55 RARGITIMAATATIP
+55 RARGITIMAAAAVIP
-70 WRDCEFHLIDTP
+70 WGSYEYHLIDTP

-120 QADSYSVPKIAFVN
+120 QADGYGVPKIAFVN
-134 KMDRIGASYERVCQE
+134 KMDRIGASYSRTCQE
-149 IDGKFGN
+149 IDEKFGGV
-156 CALPMMLPDGVE
+156 ALPMQFPDGEE
-168 SDFKGM
+168 SDFHGM
-174 VDLLS
+174 VDLLA

-185 HGERNEE
+185 TGDRHEVVQRI
-192 LTRGPVPEPLRD
+192 PVPEELLK
-204 SCQDARTRLIERVG
+204 DAEAAREALLEKLS
-218 DYSDEIAELYLE
+218 DHSDEIANLFLE
-230 GREIPLDLLK
+230 GAEIPLELLHGE
-240 SQIRRLTLE
+240 IRRLTLS
-249 RKLVPVLLG
+249 RKLVPVFLG

-264 GIQPLADAV
+264 GVQPLADAIGL
-273 CDYLPSPADIKDYP
+273 YLPSPVDVKEYP
-287 AIDRRTG
+287 AVDRRTG
-294 KEVAVAADPREPFSG
+294 KETAVHADPKEPFAG

-324 VRIYSGTLHSNDQ
+324 LRIYSGTLHGNDQ
-337 LVNGRTGD
+337 LVNARTGE
-345 KVRVRQIYKVY
+345 KVRAKQLYRIY
-356 AKSTEQITEAGP
+356 AKSTEQIQEAGP

-373 MAGLKDCSIGDTLCA
+373 LTGLKDCGIGDTLCA

-394 FGGIVFPEP
+394 FGGIAFPEP

-408 VEPRLSKDKD
+408 VEPKFSKDKD
-418 KLDNALDLLCREDQT
+418 KLDDALNLLCREDQT
-433 LRRSVAEETGQRV
+433 LRRSTAEETGQRV
-446 LSGMGE
+446 VSGMGE
-452 LHLEVTLKRVATDF
+452 LHLEVSLKRVSTDF
-466 GCEIRTGEPRVA
+466 GVDIRTGEPRVA
-478 YRETLVSPCTIRSV
+478 YRETLLKPATIHAV
-492 FDKTIGDNRFYAE
+492 FNKTIGDAVFYAE
-505 AAVDFAPL
+505 VTVDFSPMERT
-513 GRSGDAFQIEDDAK
+513 GEPFEITDETR
-527 GVIPNALR
+527 GVIPRAL
-535 TAATQALSDGL
+535 TEAALQALGDGL
-546 RTGGLQGYPLI
+546 KTGGLQGYPMIFVKASLK
-557 YVAARL
+557 
-563 RDLKYEQDATT
+563 DLKFAQETTT

-581 INEAI
+581 VNDAI
-586 AQALQKS
+586 TQAFQQA

-604 EILAPEDT
+604 EVLAPEDT

-623 RAIISDMVQIGT
+623 RAIISDMVQVGT

-669 CGYQEKTA
+669 SGYQEKQ

>member
-1 MSSDISHIRNLGIIA
+1 MSELSNIRNLGIIA

-37 RYGNIDDG
+37 RYGNIDEG

-55 RARGITIMAATATIP
+55 RARGITIMAAAAVIP
-70 WRDCEFHLIDTP
+70 WDSYEYHLIDTP

-120 QADSYSVPKIAFVN
+120 QADGYGVPKIAFVN
-134 KMDRIGASYERVCQE
+134 KMDRIGASYSRTCQE
-149 IDGKFGN
+149 IDEKFGGV
-156 CALPMMLPDGVE
+156 ALPMQFPDGEE
-168 SDFKGM
+168 SDFHGM
-174 VDLLS
+174 VDLLA

-185 HGERNEE
+185 TGDRHEVVQRI
-192 LTRGPVPEPLRD
+192 PVPEELRK
-204 SCQDARTRLIERVG
+204 DAEAAREALLEKLS
-218 DYSDEIAELYLE
+218 DHSDEIANLFLE
-230 GREIPLDLLK
+230 GAEIPLELLHGE
-240 SQIRRLTLE
+240 IRRLTLS
-249 RKLVPVLLG
+249 RKLVPVFLG

-264 GIQPLADAV
+264 GVQPLADAIGL
-273 CDYLPSPADIKDYP
+273 YLPSPVDVKEYP
-287 AIDRRTG
+287 AVDRRTG
-294 KEVAVAADPREPFSG
+294 KETAVHADPKEPFAG

-324 VRIYSGTLHSNDQ
+324 LRIYSGTLHGNDQ
-337 LVNGRTGD
+337 LVNARTGE
-345 KVRVRQIYKVY
+345 KVRAKQLYRIY
-356 AKSTEQITEAGP
+356 AKSTEQIQEAGP

-373 MAGLKDCSIGDTLCA
+373 LTGLKDCGIGDTLCA

-394 FGGIVFPEP
+394 FGGIAFPEP

-408 VEPRLSKDKD
+408 VEPKFSKDKD
-418 KLDNALDLLCREDQT
+418 KLDDALNLLCREDQT
-433 LRRSVAEETGQRV
+433 LRRSTAEETGQRV
-446 LSGMGE
+446 VSGMGE
-452 LHLEVTLKRVATDF
+452 LHLEVSLKRVSTDF
-466 GCEIRTGEPRVA
+466 GVDIRTGEPRVA
-478 YRETLVSPCTIRSV
+478 YRETLLKPATIHAV
-492 FDKTIGDNRFYAE
+492 FNKTIGDAVFYAE
-505 AAVDFAPL
+505 VTVDFSPMERT
-513 GRSGDAFQIEDDAK
+513 GEPFEITDETR
-527 GVIPNALR
+527 GVIPRAL
-535 TAATQALSDGL
+535 TDAALQALGDGL
-546 RTGGLQGYPLI
+546 KTGGLQGYPMIFVKASLK
-557 YVAARL
+557 
-563 RDLKYEQDATT
+563 DLKFAQETTT

-581 INEAI
+581 VNDAI
-586 AQALQKS
+586 TQAFQQT

-604 EILAPEDT
+604 EVLAPEDT

-623 RAIISDMVQIGT
+623 RAIISDMVQVGT

-669 CGYQEKTA
+669 SGYQEKQ

>member
-1 MSSDISHIRNLGIIA
+1 MSELSNIRNLGIIA

-55 RARGITIMAATATIP
+55 RARGITIMAAAAVIP
-70 WRDCEFHLIDTP
+70 WGSYEYHLIDTP

-120 QADSYSVPKIAFVN
+120 QADGYGVPKIAFVN
-134 KMDRIGASYERVCQE
+134 KMDRIGASYSRTCQE
-149 IDGKFGN
+149 IDDKFGGV
-156 CALPMMLPDGVE
+156 ALPMQFPDGEE
-168 SDFKGM
+168 SDFHGM
-174 VDLLS
+174 VDLLA

-185 HGERNEE
+185 TGDRHEVVQRI
-192 LTRGPVPEPLRD
+192 PVPEELRK
-204 SCQDARTRLIERVG
+204 DAEAAREALLEKLS
-218 DYSDEIAELYLE
+218 DHSDEIANLFLE
-230 GREIPLDLLK
+230 GAEIPLELLHGE
-240 SQIRRLTLE
+240 IRRLTLS
-249 RKLVPVLLG
+249 RKLVPVFLG

-264 GIQPLADAV
+264 GVQPLADAIGL
-273 CDYLPSPADIKDYP
+273 YLPSPVDVKEYP
-287 AIDRRTG
+287 AVDRRTG
-294 KEVAVAADPREPFSG
+294 KETVVHADPKEPFAG

-324 VRIYSGTLHSNDQ
+324 LRIYSGTLHGNDQ
-337 LVNGRTGD
+337 LVNARTGE
-345 KVRVRQIYKVY
+345 KVRAKQLYRIY
-356 AKSTEQITEAGP
+356 AKSTEQIQEAGP

-373 MAGLKDCSIGDTLCA
+373 LTGLKDCGIGDTLCA

-394 FGGIVFPEP
+394 FGGIAFPEP

-408 VEPRLSKDKD
+408 VEPKFSKDKD
-418 KLDNALDLLCREDQT
+418 KLDDALNLLCREDQT
-433 LRRSVAEETGQRV
+433 LRRSTAEETGQRV
-446 LSGMGE
+446 VSGMGE
-452 LHLEVTLKRVATDF
+452 LHLEVSLKRVSTDF
-466 GCEIRTGEPRVA
+466 GVDIRTGEPRVA
-478 YRETLVSPCTIRSV
+478 YRETLLKPATIHAV
-492 FDKTIGDNRFYAE
+492 FNKTIGDAVFYAE
-505 AAVDFAPL
+505 VTVDFSPMERT
-513 GRSGDAFQIEDDAK
+513 GEPFEITDETR
-527 GVIPNALR
+527 GVIPRAL
-535 TAATQALSDGL
+535 TEAALQALGDGL
-546 RTGGLQGYPLI
+546 KTGGLQGYPMIFVKASLK
-557 YVAARL
+557 
-563 RDLKYEQDATT
+563 DLKFAQETTT

-581 INEAI
+581 VNDAI
-586 AQALQKS
+586 TQAFQQA

-604 EILAPEDT
+604 EVLAPEDT

-623 RAIISDMVQIGT
+623 RAIISDMVQVGT

-669 CGYQEKTA
+669 SGYQEKQ

>member
-1 MSSDISHIRNLGIIA
+1 MSELSNIRNLGIIA

-37 RYGNIDDG
+37 RYGNIDEG

-55 RARGITIMAATATIP
+55 RARGITIMAAAAVIP
-70 WRDCEFHLIDTP
+70 WGSYEYHLIDTP

-120 QADSYSVPKIAFVN
+120 QADGYGVPKIAFVN
-134 KMDRIGASYERVCQE
+134 KMDRIGASYSRTCQE
-149 IDGKFGN
+149 IDEKFGGV
-156 CALPMMLPDGVE
+156 ALPMQFPDGEE
-168 SDFKGM
+168 SDFHGM
-174 VDLLS
+174 VDLFT

-185 HGERNEE
+185 TGDRHEVVQR
-192 LTRGPVPEPLRD
+192 LPVPEELRT
-204 SCQDARTRLIERVG
+204 DAEAAREALLEKLS
-218 DYSDEIAELYLE
+218 DHSDEVANLFLE
-230 GREIPLDLLK
+230 GAEIPLELLHGE
-240 SQIRRLTLE
+240 IRRLTLS
-249 RKLVPVLLG
+249 RKLVPVFLG

-264 GIQPLADAV
+264 GVQPLADAIGL
-273 CDYLPSPADIKDYP
+273 YLPSPVDVKEYP
-287 AIDRRTG
+287 AVDRRAG
-294 KEVAVAADPREPFSG
+294 KETAVHADPKEPFAG

-324 VRIYSGTLHSNDQ
+324 LRIYSGTLHGNDQ
-337 LVNGRTGD
+337 LVNARTGE
-345 KVRVRQIYKVY
+345 KVRAKQLYRIY
-356 AKSTEQITEAGP
+356 AKSTEQIQEAGP

-373 MAGLKDCSIGDTLCA
+373 LTGLKDCGIGDTLCA

-394 FGGIVFPEP
+394 FGGIAFPEP

-408 VEPRLSKDKD
+408 VEPKFSKDKD
-418 KLDNALDLLCREDQT
+418 KLDDALNLLCREDQT
-433 LRRSVAEETGQRV
+433 LRRSTAEETGQRV
-446 LSGMGE
+446 VSGMGE
-452 LHLEVTLKRVATDF
+452 LHLEVSLKRVSTDF
-466 GCEIRTGEPRVA
+466 GVDIRTGEPRVA
-478 YRETLVSPCTIRSV
+478 YRETLLKPATIHAV
-492 FDKTIGDNRFYAE
+492 FNKTIGDAVFYAE
-505 AAVDFAPL
+505 VTVDFSPMERT
-513 GRSGDAFQIEDDAK
+513 GEPFEITDETR
-527 GVIPNALR
+527 GVIPRAL
-535 TAATQALSDGL
+535 TDAALQALGDGL
-546 RTGGLQGYPLI
+546 KTGGLQGYPMIFVKASLK
-557 YVAARL
+557 
-563 RDLKYEQDATT
+563 DLKFAQETTT

-581 INEAI
+581 VNDAI
-586 AQALQKS
+586 TQAFQQA

-604 EILAPEDT
+604 EVLAPEDT

-623 RAIISDMVQIGT
+623 RAIISDMVQVGT

-669 CGYQEKTA
+669 SGYQEKQ

>member
-1 MSSDISHIRNLGIIA
+1 MSELSNIRNLGIIA

-37 RYGNIDDG
+37 RYGNIDEG

-55 RARGITIMAATATIP
+55 RARGITIMAAAAVIP
-70 WRDCEFHLIDTP
+70 WGSYEYHLIDTP

-120 QADSYSVPKIAFVN
+120 QADGYGVPKIAFVN
-134 KMDRIGASYERVCQE
+134 KMDRIGASYSRTCQE
-149 IDGKFGN
+149 IDEKFGGV
-156 CALPMMLPDGVE
+156 ALPMQFPDGEE
-168 SDFKGM
+168 SDFHGM
-174 VDLLS
+174 VDLLA

-185 HGERNEE
+185 TGDRHEVVQR
-192 LTRGPVPEPLRD
+192 LPVPEELLK
-204 SCQDARTRLIERVG
+204 DAEAAREALLEKLS
-218 DYSDEIAELYLE
+218 DHSDEIANLFLE
-230 GREIPLDLLK
+230 GAEIPLELLHGE
-240 SQIRRLTLE
+240 IRRLTLS
-249 RKLVPVLLG
+249 RKLVPVFLG

-264 GIQPLADAV
+264 GVQPLADAIGL
-273 CDYLPSPADIKDYP
+273 YLPSPVDVKEYP
-287 AIDRRTG
+287 AVDRRTG
-294 KEVAVAADPREPFSG
+294 KETAVHADPKEPFAG

-324 VRIYSGTLHSNDQ
+324 LRIYSGTLHGNDQ
-337 LVNGRTGD
+337 PVNARTGE
-345 KVRVRQIYKVY
+345 KVRAKQLYRIY
-356 AKSTEQITEAGP
+356 AKSTEQIQEAGP

-373 MAGLKDCSIGDTLCA
+373 LTGLKDCGIGDTLCA

-394 FGGIVFPEP
+394 FGGIAFPEP

-408 VEPRLSKDKD
+408 VEPKFSKDKD
-418 KLDNALDLLCREDQT
+418 KLDDALNLLCREDQT
-433 LRRSVAEETGQRV
+433 LRRSTAEETGQRV
-446 LSGMGE
+446 VSGMGE
-452 LHLEVTLKRVATDF
+452 LHLEVSLKRVSTDF
-466 GCEIRTGEPRVA
+466 GVDIRTGEPRVA
-478 YRETLVSPCTIRSV
+478 YRETLLKPATIHAV
-492 FDKTIGDNRFYAE
+492 FNKTIGDAVFYAE
-505 AAVDFAPL
+505 VTVDFSPMERT
-513 GRSGDAFQIEDDAK
+513 GEPFEITDETR
-527 GVIPNALR
+527 GVIPRAL
-535 TAATQALSDGL
+535 TDAALQALGDGL
-546 RTGGLQGYPLI
+546 KTGGLQGYPMIFVKASLK
-557 YVAARL
+557 
-563 RDLKYEQDATT
+563 DLKFAQETTT

-581 INEAI
+581 VNDAI
-586 AQALQKS
+586 TQAFQQA

-604 EILAPEDT
+604 EVLAPEDT

-623 RAIISDMVQIGT
+623 RAIISDMVQVGT

-669 CGYQEKTA
+669 SGYQEKQ

>member
-1 MSSDISHIRNLGIIA
+1 MSELSNIRNLGIIA

-37 RYGNIDDG
+37 RYGNIDEG

-55 RARGITIMAATATIP
+55 RARGITIMAAAAVIP
-70 WRDCEFHLIDTP
+70 WGSYEYHLIDTP

-120 QADSYSVPKIAFVN
+120 QADGYGVPKIAFVN
-134 KMDRIGASYERVCQE
+134 KMDRIGASYSRTCQE
-149 IDGKFGN
+149 IDEKFGGV
-156 CALPMMLPDGVE
+156 ALPMQFPDGEE
-168 SDFKGM
+168 SDFHGM
-174 VDLLS
+174 VDLLA

-185 HGERNEE
+185 TGDRHEVVQRI
-192 LTRGPVPEPLRD
+192 PVPEELRK
-204 SCQDARTRLIERVG
+204 DAETAREALLEKLS
-218 DYSDEIAELYLE
+218 DHSDEIANLFLE
-230 GREIPLDLLK
+230 GAEIPLELLHGE
-240 SQIRRLTLE
+240 IRRLTLS
-249 RKLVPVLLG
+249 RKLVPVFLG

-264 GIQPLADAV
+264 GVQPLADAIGL
-273 CDYLPSPADIKDYP
+273 YLPSPVDVKEYP
-287 AIDRRTG
+287 AVDRRTG
-294 KEVAVAADPREPFSG
+294 KETAVHADPKEPFAG

-324 VRIYSGTLHSNDQ
+324 LRVYSGILHGNDQ
-337 LVNGRTGD
+337 LVNARTGE
-345 KVRVRQIYKVY
+345 KVRAKQLYRIY
-356 AKSTEQITEAGP
+356 AKSTEQIQEAGP

-373 MAGLKDCSIGDTLCA
+373 LTGLKDCGIGDTLCA

-394 FGGIVFPEP
+394 FGGIAFPEP

-408 VEPRLSKDKD
+408 VEPKFSKDKD
-418 KLDNALDLLCREDQT
+418 KLDDALNLLCREDQT
-433 LRRSVAEETGQRV
+433 LRRSTAEETGQRV
-446 LSGMGE
+446 VSGMGE
-452 LHLEVTLKRVATDF
+452 LHLEVSLKRVSTDF
-466 GCEIRTGEPRVA
+466 GVDIRTGEPRVA
-478 YRETLVSPCTIRSV
+478 YRETLLKPATIHAV
-492 FDKTIGDNRFYAE
+492 FNKAIGDAVFYAE
-505 AAVDFAPL
+505 VTVDFSPMERT
-513 GRSGDAFQIEDDAK
+513 GEPFEITDETR
-527 GVIPNALR
+527 GVIPRAL
-535 TAATQALSDGL
+535 TDAALQALGDGL
-546 RTGGLQGYPLI
+546 KTGGLQGYPMIFVKASLK
-557 YVAARL
+557 
-563 RDLKYEQDATT
+563 DLKFAQETTT

-581 INEAI
+581 VNDAI
-586 AQALQKS
+586 TQAFQQA

-604 EILAPEDT
+604 EVLAPEDT

-623 RAIISDMVQIGT
+623 RAIISDMVQVGT

-669 CGYQEKTA
+669 SGYQEKQ

>member
-1 MSSDISHIRNLGIIA
+1 MSELSNIRNLGIIA

-37 RYGNIDDG
+37 RYGNIDEG

-55 RARGITIMAATATIP
+55 RARGITIMAAAAVIP
-70 WRDCEFHLIDTP
+70 WGSYEYHLIDTP

-120 QADSYSVPKIAFVN
+120 QADGYGVPKIAFVN
-134 KMDRIGASYERVCQE
+134 KMDRIGASYSRTCQE
-149 IDGKFGN
+149 IDEKFGGV
-156 CALPMMLPDGVE
+156 ALPMQFPDGEE
-168 SDFKGM
+168 SDFHGM
-174 VDLLS
+174 VDLLA

-185 HGERNEE
+185 TGDRHEVVQR
-192 LTRGPVPEPLRD
+192 LPVPEELRK
-204 SCQDARTRLIERVG
+204 DAEAAREALLEKLS
-218 DYSDEIAELYLE
+218 DHSDEIANLFLE
-230 GREIPLDLLK
+230 GAEIPLELLHGE
-240 SQIRRLTLE
+240 IRRLTLS
-249 RKLVPVLLG
+249 RKLVPVFLG

-264 GIQPLADAV
+264 GVQPLADAIGL
-273 CDYLPSPADIKDYP
+273 YLPSPVDVKEYP
-287 AIDRRTG
+287 AVDRRAG
-294 KEVAVAADPREPFSG
+294 KETAVHADPKEPFAG

-324 VRIYSGTLHSNDQ
+324 LRIYSGTLHGNDQ
-337 LVNGRTGD
+337 LVNARTGE
-345 KVRVRQIYKVY
+345 KVRAKQLYRIY
-356 AKSTEQITEAGP
+356 AKSTEQIQEAGP

-373 MAGLKDCSIGDTLCA
+373 LTGLKDCGIGDTLCA

-394 FGGIVFPEP
+394 FGGIAFPEP

-408 VEPRLSKDKD
+408 VEPKFSKDKD
-418 KLDNALDLLCREDQT
+418 KLDDALNLLCREDQT
-433 LRRSVAEETGQRV
+433 LRRSTAEETGQRV
-446 LSGMGE
+446 VSGMGE
-452 LHLEVTLKRVATDF
+452 LHLEVSLKRVSTDF
-466 GCEIRTGEPRVA
+466 GVDIRTGEPRVA
-478 YRETLVSPCTIRSV
+478 YRETLLKPATIHAV
-492 FDKTIGDNRFYAE
+492 FNKTIGDAVFYAE
-505 AAVDFAPL
+505 VTVDFSPMERT
-513 GRSGDAFQIEDDAK
+513 GEPFEITDETR
-527 GVIPNALR
+527 GVIPRAL
-535 TAATQALSDGL
+535 TDAALQALGDGL
-546 RTGGLQGYPLI
+546 KTGGLQGYPMIFVKASLK
-557 YVAARL
+557 
-563 RDLKYEQDATT
+563 DLKFAQETTT

-581 INEAI
+581 VNDAI
-586 AQALQKS
+586 TQAFQQA

-604 EILAPEDT
+604 EVLAPEDT

-623 RAIISDMVQIGT
+623 RAIISDMVQVGT

-669 CGYQEKTA
+669 SGYQEKQ

>member
-1 MSSDISHIRNLGIIA
+1 MSELSNIRNLGIIA

-37 RYGNIDDG
+37 RYGNIDEG

-55 RARGITIMAATATIP
+55 RARGITIMAAAAVIP
-70 WRDCEFHLIDTP
+70 WGSYEYHLIDTP

-120 QADSYSVPKIAFVN
+120 QADGYGVPKIAFVN
-134 KMDRIGASYERVCQE
+134 KMDRIGASYSRTCQE
-149 IDGKFGN
+149 IDEKFGGV
-156 CALPMMLPDGVE
+156 ALPMQFPDGEE
-168 SDFKGM
+168 SDFHGM
-174 VDLLS
+174 VDLLA

-185 HGERNEE
+185 TGDRHEVVQRI
-192 LTRGPVPEPLRD
+192 PVPEELRK
-204 SCQDARTRLIERVG
+204 DAEAAREALLEKLS
-218 DYSDEIAELYLE
+218 DHSDEIANLFLE
-230 GREIPLDLLK
+230 GAEIPLELLHGE
-240 SQIRRLTLE
+240 IRRLTLS
-249 RKLVPVLLG
+249 RKLVPVFLG

-264 GIQPLADAV
+264 GVQPLADAIGL
-273 CDYLPSPADIKDYP
+273 YLPSPVDVKEYP
-287 AIDRRTG
+287 AVDRRTG
-294 KEVAVAADPREPFSG
+294 KETAGHADPKEPFAG

-324 VRIYSGTLHSNDQ
+324 LRIYSGTLHGNDQ
-337 LVNGRTGD
+337 LVNARTGE
-345 KVRVRQIYKVY
+345 KVRAKQLYRIY
-356 AKSTEQITEAGP
+356 AKSTEQIQEAGP

-373 MAGLKDCSIGDTLCA
+373 LTGLKDCGIGDTLCA

-394 FGGIVFPEP
+394 FGGIAFPEP

-408 VEPRLSKDKD
+408 VEPKFSKDKD
-418 KLDNALDLLCREDQT
+418 KLDDALNLLCREDQT
-433 LRRSVAEETGQRV
+433 LRRSTAEETGQRV
-446 LSGMGE
+446 VSGMGE
-452 LHLEVTLKRVATDF
+452 LHLEVSLKRVSTDF
-466 GCEIRTGEPRVA
+466 GVDIRTGEPRVA
-478 YRETLVSPCTIRSV
+478 YRETLLKPATIHAV
-492 FDKTIGDNRFYAE
+492 FNKTIGDAVFYAE
-505 AAVDFAPL
+505 VTVDFSPMERT
-513 GRSGDAFQIEDDAK
+513 GEPFEITDETR
-527 GVIPNALR
+527 GVIPRAL
-535 TAATQALSDGL
+535 TDAALQALGDGL
-546 RTGGLQGYPLI
+546 KTGGLQGYPMIFVKASLK
-557 YVAARL
+557 
-563 RDLKYEQDATT
+563 DLKFAQETTT

-581 INEAI
+581 VNDAI
-586 AQALQKS
+586 TQAFQQA

-604 EILAPEDT
+604 EVLAPEDT

-623 RAIISDMVQIGT
+623 RAIISDMVQVGT

-669 CGYQEKTA
+669 SGYQEKQ

>member
-1 MSSDISHIRNLGIIA
+1 MSELSNIRNLGIIA

-37 RYGNIDDG
+37 RYGNIDEG

-55 RARGITIMAATATIP
+55 RARGITIMAAAAVIP
-70 WRDCEFHLIDTP
+70 WGSYEYHLIDTP

-120 QADSYSVPKIAFVN
+120 QADGYGVPKIAFVN
-134 KMDRIGASYERVCQE
+134 KMDRIGASYSRTCQE
-149 IDGKFGN
+149 IDEKFGGV
-156 CALPMMLPDGVE
+156 ALPMQFPDGEE
-168 SDFKGM
+168 SDFHGM
-174 VDLLS
+174 VDLLA

-185 HGERNEE
+185 TGDRHEVVQRI
-192 LTRGPVPEPLRD
+192 PVPEELRK
-204 SCQDARTRLIERVG
+204 DAEAAREALLEKLS
-218 DYSDEIAELYLE
+218 DHSDEIANLFLE
-230 GREIPLDLLK
+230 GAEIPLELLHGE
-240 SQIRRLTLE
+240 IRRLTLS
-249 RKLVPVLLG
+249 RKLVPVFLG

-264 GIQPLADAV
+264 GVQPLADAIGL
-273 CDYLPSPADIKDYP
+273 YLPSPVDVKEYP
-287 AIDRRTG
+287 AVDRRTG
-294 KEVAVAADPREPFSG
+294 KETAVHADSKEPFAG

-324 VRIYSGTLHSNDQ
+324 LRIYSGTLHGNDQ
-337 LVNGRTGD
+337 LVNARTGE
-345 KVRVRQIYKVY
+345 KVRAKQLYRIY
-356 AKSTEQITEAGP
+356 AKSTEQIQEAGP

-373 MAGLKDCSIGDTLCA
+373 LTGLKDCGIGDTLCA

-394 FGGIVFPEP
+394 FGGIAFPEP

-408 VEPRLSKDKD
+408 VEPKFSKDKD
-418 KLDNALDLLCREDQT
+418 KLDDALNLLCREDQT
-433 LRRSVAEETGQRV
+433 LRRSTAEETGQRV
-446 LSGMGE
+446 VSGMGE
-452 LHLEVTLKRVATDF
+452 LHLEVSLKRVSTDF
-466 GCEIRTGEPRVA
+466 GVDIRTGEPRVA
-478 YRETLVSPCTIRSV
+478 YRETLLKPATIHAV
-492 FDKTIGDNRFYAE
+492 FNKTIGDAVFYAE
-505 AAVDFAPL
+505 VTVDFSPMERT
-513 GRSGDAFQIEDDAK
+513 GEPFEITDETR
-527 GVIPNALR
+527 GVIPRAL
-535 TAATQALSDGL
+535 TDAALQALGDGL
-546 RTGGLQGYPLI
+546 KTGGLQGYPMIFVKASLK
-557 YVAARL
+557 
-563 RDLKYEQDATT
+563 DLKFAQETTT

-581 INEAI
+581 VNDAI
-586 AQALQKS
+586 TQAFQQA

-604 EILAPEDT
+604 EVLAPEDT

-623 RAIISDMVQIGT
+623 RAIISDMVQVGT

-669 CGYQEKTA
+669 SGYQEKQ

>member
-1 MSSDISHIRNLGIIA
+1 MSELSNIRNLGIIA

-37 RYGNIDDG
+37 RYGNIDEG

-55 RARGITIMAATATIP
+55 RARGITIMAAAAVIP
-70 WRDCEFHLIDTP
+70 WGSYEYHLIDTP

-120 QADSYSVPKIAFVN
+120 QADGYGVPKIAFVN
-134 KMDRIGASYERVCQE
+134 KMDRIGASYSRTCQE
-149 IDGKFGN
+149 IDEKFGGV
-156 CALPMMLPDGVE
+156 ALPMQFPDGEE
-168 SDFKGM
+168 SDFHGM
-174 VDLLS
+174 VDLLT

-185 HGERNEE
+185 TGDRHEVVQR
-192 LTRGPVPEPLRD
+192 LPVPEELLK
-204 SCQDARTRLIERVG
+204 DAEAAREALLEKLS
-218 DYSDEIAELYLE
+218 DHSDEIANLFLE
-230 GREIPLDLLK
+230 GAEIPLELLHGE
-240 SQIRRLTLE
+240 IRRLTLS
-249 RKLVPVLLG
+249 RKLVPVFLG

-264 GIQPLADAV
+264 GVQPLADAIGL
-273 CDYLPSPADIKDYP
+273 YLPSPVDVKEYP
-287 AIDRRTG
+287 AVDRRTG
-294 KEVAVAADPREPFSG
+294 KETAVHADPKEPFAG

-324 VRIYSGTLHSNDQ
+324 LRIYSGTLHGNDQ
-337 LVNGRTGD
+337 LVNARTGE
-345 KVRVRQIYKVY
+345 KVRAKQLYRIY
-356 AKSTEQITEAGP
+356 AKSTEQIQEADP

-373 MAGLKDCSIGDTLCA
+373 LTGLKDCGIGDTLCA

-394 FGGIVFPEP
+394 FGGIAFPEP

-408 VEPRLSKDKD
+408 VEPKFSKDKD
-418 KLDNALDLLCREDQT
+418 KLDDALNLLCREDQT
-433 LRRSVAEETGQRV
+433 LRRSTAEETGQRV
-446 LSGMGE
+446 VSGMGE
-452 LHLEVTLKRVATDF
+452 LHLEVSLKRVSTDF
-466 GCEIRTGEPRVA
+466 GVDIRTGEPRVA
-478 YRETLVSPCTIRSV
+478 YRETLLKPATIHAV
-492 FDKTIGDNRFYAE
+492 FNKTIGDAVFYAE
-505 AAVDFAPL
+505 VTVDFSPMERT
-513 GRSGDAFQIEDDAK
+513 GEPFEITDETR
-527 GVIPNALR
+527 GVIPRAL
-535 TAATQALSDGL
+535 TDAALQALGDGL
-546 RTGGLQGYPLI
+546 KTGGLQGYPMIFVKASLK
-557 YVAARL
+557 
-563 RDLKYEQDATT
+563 DLKFAQETTT

-581 INEAI
+581 VNDAI
-586 AQALQKS
+586 TQAFQQA

-604 EILAPEDT
+604 EVLAPEDT

-623 RAIISDMVQIGT
+623 RAIISDMVQVGT

-669 CGYQEKTA
+669 SGYQEKQ

>member
-1 MSSDISHIRNLGIIA
+1 MSELSNIRNLGIIA

-37 RYGNIDDG
+37 RYGNIDEG

-55 RARGITIMAATATIP
+55 RARGITIMAAAAVIP
-70 WRDCEFHLIDTP
+70 WGSYEYHLIDTP

-120 QADSYSVPKIAFVN
+120 QADGYGVPKIAFVN
-134 KMDRIGASYERVCQE
+134 KMDRIGASYSRTCQE
-149 IDGKFGN
+149 IDEKFGGV
-156 CALPMMLPDGVE
+156 ALPMQFPDGEE
-168 SDFKGM
+168 SDFHGM
-174 VDLLS
+174 VDLLA

-185 HGERNEE
+185 TGDRHEVVQRI
-192 LTRGPVPEPLRD
+192 PVPEELRK
-204 SCQDARTRLIERVG
+204 DAEAAREAFLEKLS
-218 DYSDEIAELYLE
+218 DHSDEIANLFLE
-230 GREIPLDLLK
+230 GAEIPLELLHGE
-240 SQIRRLTLE
+240 IRRLTLS
-249 RKLVPVLLG
+249 RKLVPVFLG

-264 GIQPLADAV
+264 GVQPLADAIGL
-273 CDYLPSPADIKDYP
+273 YLPSPVDVKEYP
-287 AIDRRTG
+287 AVDRRTG
-294 KEVAVAADPREPFSG
+294 KETAVHADPKEPFAG

-324 VRIYSGTLHSNDQ
+324 LRIYSGTLHGNDQ
-337 LVNGRTGD
+337 LVNARTGE
-345 KVRVRQIYKVY
+345 KVRAKQLYRIY
-356 AKSTEQITEAGP
+356 AKSTEQIQEAGP

-373 MAGLKDCSIGDTLCA
+373 LTGLKDCGIGDTLCA

-394 FGGIVFPEP
+394 FGGIAFPEP

-408 VEPRLSKDKD
+408 VEPKFSKDKD
-418 KLDNALDLLCREDQT
+418 KLDDALNLLCREDQT
-433 LRRSVAEETGQRV
+433 LRRSTAEETGQRV
-446 LSGMGE
+446 VSGMGE
-452 LHLEVTLKRVATDF
+452 LHLEVSLKRVSTDF
-466 GCEIRTGEPRVA
+466 GVDIRTGEPRVA
-478 YRETLVSPCTIRSV
+478 YRETLLKPATIHAV
-492 FDKTIGDNRFYAE
+492 FNKTIGDAVFYAE
-505 AAVDFAPL
+505 VTVDFSPMERT
-513 GRSGDAFQIEDDAK
+513 GEPFEITDETR
-527 GVIPNALR
+527 GVIPRAL
-535 TAATQALSDGL
+535 TDAALQALGDGL
-546 RTGGLQGYPLI
+546 KTGGLQGYPMIFVKASLK
-557 YVAARL
+557 
-563 RDLKYEQDATT
+563 DLKFAQETTT

-581 INEAI
+581 VNDAI
-586 AQALQKS
+586 TQAFQQA

-604 EILAPEDT
+604 EVLAPEDT

-623 RAIISDMVQIGT
+623 RAIISDMVQVGT

-669 CGYQEKTA
+669 SGYQEKQ

>member
-1 MSSDISHIRNLGIIA
+1 MSELSNIRNLGIIA

-37 RYGNIDDG
+37 RYGNIDEG

-55 RARGITIMAATATIP
+55 RARGITIMAAAAVIP
-70 WRDCEFHLIDTP
+70 WGSYEYHLIDTP

-120 QADSYSVPKIAFVN
+120 QADGYGVPKIAFVN
-134 KMDRIGASYERVCQE
+134 KMDRIGASYSRTCQE
-149 IDGKFGN
+149 IDEKFGGV
-156 CALPMMLPDGVE
+156 ALPMQFPDGEE
-168 SDFKGM
+168 SDFHGM
-174 VDLLS
+174 VDLLA

-185 HGERNEE
+185 TGDRHEVVQR
-192 LTRGPVPEPLRD
+192 LPVPEELLK
-204 SCQDARTRLIERVG
+204 DAEAAHEALLEKLS
-218 DYSDEIAELYLE
+218 DHSDEIANLFLE
-230 GREIPLDLLK
+230 GAEIPLELLHGE
-240 SQIRRLTLE
+240 IRRLTLS
-249 RKLVPVLLG
+249 RKLVPVFLG

-264 GIQPLADAV
+264 GVQPLADAIGL
-273 CDYLPSPADIKDYP
+273 YLPSPVDVKEYP
-287 AIDRRTG
+287 AVDRRTG
-294 KEVAVAADPREPFSG
+294 KETAVHADPKEPFAG

-324 VRIYSGTLHSNDQ
+324 LRIYSGTLHGNDQ
-337 LVNGRTGD
+337 LVNARTGE
-345 KVRVRQIYKVY
+345 KVRAKQLYRIY
-356 AKSTEQITEAGP
+356 AKSTEQIQEAGP

-373 MAGLKDCSIGDTLCA
+373 LTGLKDCGIGDTLCA

-394 FGGIVFPEP
+394 FGGIAFPEP

-408 VEPRLSKDKD
+408 VEPKFSKDKD
-418 KLDNALDLLCREDQT
+418 KLDDALNLLCREDQT
-433 LRRSVAEETGQRV
+433 LRRSTAEETGQRV
-446 LSGMGE
+446 VSGMGE
-452 LHLEVTLKRVATDF
+452 LHLEVSLKRVSTDF
-466 GCEIRTGEPRVA
+466 GVDIRTGEPRVA
-478 YRETLVSPCTIRSV
+478 YRETLLKPATIHAV
-492 FDKTIGDNRFYAE
+492 FNKTIGDAVFYAE
-505 AAVDFAPL
+505 VTVDFSPMERT
-513 GRSGDAFQIEDDAK
+513 GEPFEITDETRS
-527 GVIPNALR
+527 VIPRAL
-535 TAATQALSDGL
+535 TEAALQALGDGL
-546 RTGGLQGYPLI
+546 KTGGLQGYPMIFVKASLK
-557 YVAARL
+557 
-563 RDLKYEQDATT
+563 DLKFAQETTT

-581 INEAI
+581 VNDAI
-586 AQALQKS
+586 TQAFQQA

-604 EILAPEDT
+604 EVLAPEDT

-623 RAIISDMVQIGT
+623 RAIISDMVQVGT

-669 CGYQEKTA
+669 SGYQEKQ

>member
-1 MSSDISHIRNLGIIA
+1 MSELSNIRNLGIIA

-37 RYGNIDDG
+37 RYGNIDEG

-55 RARGITIMAATATIP
+55 RARGITIMAAAAVIP
-70 WRDCEFHLIDTP
+70 WGSYEYHLIDTP

-120 QADSYSVPKIAFVN
+120 QADGYGVPKIAFVN
-134 KMDRIGASYERVCQE
+134 KMDRIGASYSRTCQE
-149 IDGKFGN
+149 IDEKFGGV
-156 CALPMMLPDGVE
+156 ALPMQFPDGEE
-168 SDFKGM
+168 SDFHGM
-174 VDLLS
+174 VDLLA

-185 HGERNEE
+185 TGDRHEVVQR
-192 LTRGPVPEPLRD
+192 LPVPEELRK
-204 SCQDARTRLIERVG
+204 DAEAAREALLEKLS
-218 DYSDEIAELYLE
+218 DHSDEIANLFLE
-230 GREIPLDLLK
+230 GAEIPLELLHGE
-240 SQIRRLTLE
+240 IRRLTLS
-249 RKLVPVLLG
+249 RKLVPVFLG

-264 GIQPLADAV
+264 GVQPLADAIGL
-273 CDYLPSPADIKDYP
+273 YLPSPVDVKEYP
-287 AIDRRTG
+287 AVDRRTG
-294 KEVAVAADPREPFSG
+294 KETAVHADPKEPFAG

-324 VRIYSGTLHSNDQ
+324 LRIYSGILHGNDQ
-337 LVNGRTGD
+337 LVNARTGE
-345 KVRVRQIYKVY
+345 KVRAKQLYRIY
-356 AKSTEQITEAGP
+356 AKSTEQIQEAGP

-373 MAGLKDCSIGDTLCA
+373 LTGLKDCGIGDTLCA

-394 FGGIVFPEP
+394 FGGIAFPEP

-408 VEPRLSKDKD
+408 VEPKFSKDKD
-418 KLDNALDLLCREDQT
+418 KLDDALNLLCREDQT
-433 LRRSVAEETGQRV
+433 LRRSTAEETGQRV
-446 LSGMGE
+446 VSGMGE
-452 LHLEVTLKRVATDF
+452 LHLEVSLKRVSTDF
-466 GCEIRTGEPRVA
+466 GVDIRTGEPRVA
-478 YRETLVSPCTIRSV
+478 YRETLLKPATIHAV
-492 FDKTIGDNRFYAE
+492 FNKTIGDAVFYAE
-505 AAVDFAPL
+505 VTVDFSPMERT
-513 GRSGDAFQIEDDAK
+513 GEPFEITDETR
-527 GVIPNALR
+527 GVIPRAL
-535 TAATQALSDGL
+535 TDAALQALGDGL
-546 RTGGLQGYPLI
+546 KTGGLQGYPMIFVKASLK
-557 YVAARL
+557 
-563 RDLKYEQDATT
+563 DLKFAQETTT

-581 INEAI
+581 VNDAI
-586 AQALQKS
+586 TQAFQQA

-604 EILAPEDT
+604 EVLAPEDT

-623 RAIISDMVQIGT
+623 RAIISDMVQVGT

-669 CGYQEKTA
+669 SGYQEKQ

>member
-1 MSSDISHIRNLGIIA
+1 MSELSNIRNLGIIA

-37 RYGNIDDG
+37 RYGNIDEG

-55 RARGITIMAATATIP
+55 RARGITIMAAAAVIP
-70 WRDCEFHLIDTP
+70 WGSYEYHLIDTP

-120 QADSYSVPKIAFVN
+120 QADGYGVPKIAFVN
-134 KMDRIGASYERVCQE
+134 KMDRIGASYSRTCQE
-149 IDGKFGN
+149 IDEKFGGV
-156 CALPMMLPDGVE
+156 ALPMQFPDGEE
-168 SDFKGM
+168 SDFHGM
-174 VDLLS
+174 VDLLA

-185 HGERNEE
+185 TGDRHEVVQRI
-192 LTRGPVPEPLRD
+192 PVPEELRK
-204 SCQDARTRLIERVG
+204 DAETAREALLEKLS
-218 DYSDEIAELYLE
+218 DHSDEIANLFLE
-230 GREIPLDLLK
+230 GAEIPLELLHGE
-240 SQIRRLTLE
+240 IRRLTLS
-249 RKLVPVLLG
+249 RKLVPVFLG

-264 GIQPLADAV
+264 GVQPLADAIGL
-273 CDYLPSPADIKDYP
+273 YLPSPVDVKEYP
-287 AIDRRTG
+287 AVDRRTG
-294 KEVAVAADPREPFSG
+294 KETAVHADPKEPFAG

-324 VRIYSGTLHSNDQ
+324 LRIYSGTLHGNDQ
-337 LVNGRTGD
+337 LVNARTGE
-345 KVRVRQIYKVY
+345 KVRAKQLYRIY
-356 AKSTEQITEAGP
+356 AKSTEQIQEAGP

-373 MAGLKDCSIGDTLCA
+373 LTGLKDCGIGDTLCA

-394 FGGIVFPEP
+394 FGGIAFPEP

-408 VEPRLSKDKD
+408 VEPKFSKDKD
-418 KLDNALDLLCREDQT
+418 KLDDALNLLCREDQT
-433 LRRSVAEETGQRV
+433 LRRSTAEETGQRV
-446 LSGMGE
+446 VSGMGE
-452 LHLEVTLKRVATDF
+452 LHLEVSLKRVSTDF
-466 GCEIRTGEPRVA
+466 GVDIRTGEPRVA
-478 YRETLVSPCTIRSV
+478 YRETLLKPATIHAV
-492 FDKTIGDNRFYAE
+492 FNKTIGDAVFYAE
-505 AAVDFAPL
+505 VTVDFSPMERT
-513 GRSGDAFQIEDDAK
+513 GEPFEITDETR
-527 GVIPNALR
+527 GVIPRAL
-535 TAATQALSDGL
+535 TDAALQALGDGL
-546 RTGGLQGYPLI
+546 KTGGLQGYPMIFVKASLK
-557 YVAARL
+557 
-563 RDLKYEQDATT
+563 DLKFAQETTT

-581 INEAI
+581 VNDAI
-586 AQALQKS
+586 TQAFQQA

-604 EILAPEDT
+604 EVLAPEDT

-623 RAIISDMVQIGT
+623 RAIISDMVQVGT

-669 CGYQEKTA
+669 SGYQEKQ